1 MRPKRGLP
9 LAFGALP
16 VGIHILMLAGAL
28 LAAPPAG
35 TADPDSDVVYPLRV
49 AFSSSMF
56 TDVNANDA
64 KASVKAWSQQMAEDM
79 DMKLTV
85 ETHIEPDPDRLQ
97 AEYAAGNLECI
108 SLTTVEFLGLE
119 DRMSVGPIFIGEQA
133 GGVCHEYILL
143 VKAESA
149 LNTLMD
155 LRDKSLIVFDNPRTC
170 LALPW
175 LDVALRTVEGARPE
189 TFLGSISHSPKLSQ
203 TVLPVFFGQS
213 DACLVTRSGFD
224 TMVELNPQVGRSLRE
239 VASSPKVVSM
249 LVVIR
254 DDADPKLKANISRAL
269 LDAGR
274 TPSGRQ
280 LLTLFQTTGL
290 CLAPDGCFDSARALM
305 AGELPLSMV
314 GHLLARPEGTK

>member
-1 MRPKRGLP
+1 MRPKRGHP
-9 LAFGALP
+9 LAFAALP
-16 VGIHILMLAGAL
+16 GGSYVLMLAVTLLVAPLAGA
-28 LAAPPAG
+28 
-35 TADPDSDVVYPLRV
+35 ADPESDVVYPLRV

-119 DRMSVGPIFIGEQA
+119 GRMKLGPIFLGEQA
-133 GGVCHEYILL
+133 GSVYQEYLLL
-143 VKAESA
+143 VKAESTVK
-149 LNTLMD
+149 TLMD
-155 LRDKSLIVFDNPRTC
+155 LRGKSLTVFDNPRTC

-175 LDVALRTVEGARPE
+175 LGVALRIAGGDQPE
-189 TFLGSISHSPKLSQ
+189 TFFGSISHSPKLSQ

-239 VASSPKVVSM
+239 IGSSPEVAAM
-249 LVVIR
+249 LVMIR
-254 DDADPKLKANISRAL
+254 DDVDPKLKANATRAL
-269 LDAGR
+269 LDAGE

-290 CLAPDGCFDSARALM
+290 RAAPDGCFDSARALV
-305 AGELPLSMV
+305 AGELPPPLV
-314 GHLLARPEGTK
+314 GNLLGRTGGTK